1 MRTFEVINPSNRLMR
16 YNWQQEDWPEFT
28 FDLSVIEDKLH
39 RYAEEVS
46 FLSGRM
52 TSFSD
57 ELRYDLIADNLATEA
72 LYNSQI
78 EGVRFSVEELKSSI
92 LNNLYPEIKQRH
104 VSDYRAENLG
114 RLMAENRKTYD
125 DALTSSSLFGWH
137 ELLLA
142 HRNDIVGKGAWRTG
156 DDPMQ
161 IVSGAYGQQK
171 IHFEAPPS
179 SVVPQEMKQWL
190 AWFNTTSRV
199 AYGHLFQ
206 SPLRAGIAHL
216 WFESIHPFE
225 DGNGR
230 LGRIIAEKSLAQDLG
245 LPLPFSLSYAIIQK
259 QSAYYE
265 ALQTGSYRLDLT
277 KWLSYFLDVCLLG
290 LDLGRKTIDLT
301 LSKARFYDRYEAELS
316 PKELKAIGKMFAAGP
331 KGFAGGMTTK
341 KYANIN
347 KVSYATASR
356 DLSQLASIGAL
367 VRQGA
372 GRSTHYVLPV
382 FEL

>member
-1 MRTFEVINPSNRLMR
+1 MR
-16 YNWQQEDWPEFT
+16 YNWQQKDWPQFT
-28 FDLSVIEDKLH
+28 FDSSGIEDRLH

-46 FLSGRM
+46 FLAGRM

-57 ELRYDLIADNLATEA
+57 ELRYDLIAENLATEA

-92 LNNLYPEIKQRH
+92 LNNLYPEIKKRH

-114 RLMAENRKTYD
+114 RLMAENRKTYSGE
-125 DALTSSSLFGWH
+125 LTFSSLFEWH

-142 HRNDIVGKGAWRTG
+142 HRSDVVGKGAWRTG

-179 SVVPQEMKQWL
+179 SVVPHEMEQWL
-190 AWFNTTSRV
+190 EWFNTTSR
-199 AYGHLFQ
+199 AQYAHLFQ
-206 SPLRAGIAHL
+206 APLRAGIAHI

-230 LGRIIAEKSLAQDLG
+230 LGRIIAEKSLAQGLG
-245 LPLPFSLSYAIIQK
+245 FPLPFSLSYAIIQK

-277 KWLSYFLDVCLLG
+277 KWLNYFLDVCLLG

-301 LSKARFYDRYEAELS
+301 SNKARFYDRFEARLS
-316 PKELKAIGKMFAAGP
+316 AKELKAIGKMFAAGP

-356 DLSQLASIGAL
+356 DLSRLAGLGAL
-367 VRQGA
+367 ERRGA
-372 GRSTHYVLPV
+372 GRSTHYVLP
-382 FEL
+382 ELT

>member
-1 MRTFEVINPSNRLMR
+1 
-16 YNWQQEDWPEFT
+16 
-28 FDLSVIEDKLH
+28 
-39 RYAEEVS
+39 
-46 FLSGRM
+46 
-52 TSFSD
+52 
-57 ELRYDLIADNLATEA
+57 
-72 LYNSQI
+72 
-78 EGVRFSVEELKSSI
+78 
-92 LNNLYPEIKQRH
+92 
-104 VSDYRAENLG
+104 
-114 RLMAENRKTYD
+114 
-125 DALTSSSLFGWH
+125 
-137 ELLLA
+137 
-142 HRNDIVGKGAWRTG
+142 
-156 DDPMQ
+156 MQ

>member
-1 MRTFEVINPSNRLMR
+1 MR
-16 YNWQQEDWPEFT
+16 YNWQQKDWPHFT
-28 FDLSVIEDKLH
+28 FDLSEIEEKLH
-39 RYAEEVS
+39 RYAEEVA
-46 FLSGRM
+46 FLAGRM
-52 TSFSD
+52 TSFTE

-92 LNNLYPEIKQRH
+92 LNNLYPEIKKRH

-114 RLMAENRKTYD
+114 RLMAENRKTYGD
-125 DALTSSSLFGWH
+125 TLTAPSLFKWH

-142 HRNDIVGKGAWRTG
+142 HRSDVAGKGAWRAG

-161 IVSGAYGQQK
+161 IVSGAFGRQK
-171 IHFEAPPS
+171 IHFEAPS
-179 SVVPQEMKQWL
+179 SSNVPKEMESWFD
-190 AWFNTTSRV
+190 WFNATSRTEF
-199 AYGHLFQ
+199 AHLFQ

-245 LPLPFSLSYAIIQK
+245 FPLPFSLSYAIIQK

-265 ALQTGSYRLDLT
+265 VLQTGSYRLDIT
-277 KWLSYFLDVCLLG
+277 KWLNYFVDVCLLG
-290 LDLGRKTIDLT
+290 LELGRKTIDLT
-301 LSKARFYDRYEAELS
+301 MSKARFYDRYKAGLS
-316 PKELKAIGKMFAAGP
+316 SKELKAIGKMFAAGP

-356 DLSQLASIGAL
+356 DLGRMMELGAL
-367 VRQGA
+367 ERRGA
-372 GRSTHYVLPV
+372 GRSTHYVLPTM
-382 FEL
+382 LP